1 MIGQLTQLTID
12 ATCLALAYEQ
22 ITWPQT
28 QEDYSELRQD
38 IVRFLRSMDLEN
50 VKIPESQDEFRV
62 RGEAIRKEIVKRL
75 SESRGKI
82 LDDTV
87 ALPFFFLSSCAYHVA
102 ALAPFGEPC
111 DSEREIIEDC
121 LEDIGLNRGLIDHL
135 NEEIG
140 WISIDRN
147 DRGEP
152 AVRHKDIIRSGASF
166 FQRVLEEWGKL
177 EEGVVDTG
185 QLVKSMQAIVDDVRE
200 FREEYR
206 AGAQHLESLIVEKNA
221 EIVDL
226 LAQVKG
232 QLVRS
237 GLSESQASEVVDE
250 DPQGFRRRLMRW
262 ASSVEAR
269 DAAEKILWVAL
280 DFVPAGTGVK
290 LGIGI
295 LRTARAALK

>member
-12 ATCLALAYEQ
+12 ATCLALAYEL

-28 QEDYSELRQD
+28 QEEYSERRQD

-50 VKIPESQDEFRV
+50 VKMPESQDEFLMR
-62 RGEAIRKEIVKRL
+62 RETITKKIVKRL

-87 ALPFFFLSSCAYHVA
+87 ALPFFFLSSFTYRVA
-102 ALAPFGEPC
+102 AQAPFGEPC
-111 DSEREIIEDC
+111 DFEREFIEDC
-121 LEDIGLNRGLIDHL
+121 LEDIGLSRGLIDHL
-135 NEEIG
+135 DEEIG
-140 WISIDRN
+140 WITIDRD

-152 AVRHKDIIRSGASF
+152 AVKRKDIIRSGASF

-185 QLVKSMQAIVDDVRE
+185 QFVKAIQALHDEVRE

-206 AGAQHLESLIVEKNA
+206 AGAQRLESLIVEKNA

-226 LAQVKG
+226 VSQLKG
-232 QLVRS
+232 QLVRA
-237 GLSESQASEVVDE
+237 GLSESQASELVEE
-250 DPQGFRRRLMRW
+250 DPQGFWRRLMRW
-262 ASSVEAR
+262 ASSAKAR
-269 DAAEKILWVAL
+269 DAAEATLWVAL
-280 DFVPAGTGVK
+280 DFVPGGTGVK
-290 LGIGI
+290 LGFVF
-295 LRTARAALK
+295 LRTVRNALK